1 MIKKHPK
8 TWFAIRLVLFVLI
21 GIVGPLAIIY
31 SQYQMFSPRVPDSI
45 KIHGW
50 GIVALLIFAGGMYY
64 VIISLSKAF
73 SNYFIRQIMSGFS
86 KIVLPILLAYLIVN
100 TIAANVDK
108 VKVILIGSLLC
119 EIIAVPLNPIPP
131 LIYKREERII
141 VKK

>member
-1 MIKKHPK
+1 MKKHPK
-8 TWFAIRLVLFVLI
+8 TWFTIRLILFVLI

-50 GIVALLIFAGGMYY
+50 GIVALLVLAFGTYY
-64 VIISLSKAF
+64 VIGSLAKAF
-73 SNYFIRQIMSGFS
+73 SNYFIRQIMAGLS
-86 KIVLPILLAYLIVN
+86 KIIVPILLAYLLVN
-100 TIAANVDK
+100 AVAANVDK
-108 VKVILIGSLLC
+108 IKIILLGSLLC
-119 EIIAVPLNPIPP
+119 EIIALPLNPIPP

>member
-21 GIVGPLAIIY
+21 GIVGPLVIIY

-50 GIVALLIFAGGMYY
+50 GIVALLILASGMYY
-64 VIISLSKAF
+64 VISSLAKAF
-73 SNYFIRQIMSGFS
+73 SNYFIRQIMAGLG
-86 KIVLPILLAYLIVN
+86 KIIIPMVLAYLIVN

-108 VKVILIGSLLC
+108 IKIILLGSLIC

-131 LIYKREERII
+131 LLYKREERII